1 MIMIAIQDKFTLT
14 KFLLHIEF
22 QKELSIMSLWESIV
36 LKSNVRKLCKYNSFH
51 PNDFGTI

>member
-22 QKELSIMSLWESIV
+22 QKELSIMSL
-36 LKSNVRKLCKYNSFH
+36 
-51 PNDFGTI
+51 